1 MKQPDCC
8 TTGTGNTAAARD
20 VETIEIAR
28 AKSNCGLCEDYA
40 VRQQAKAVAVA
51 CCEGA
56 CLRGEIARRVANQL
70 CYTLAP
76 EQSVRICLGGAFTK
90 DTGQRNLVRQA
101 PRVLVLEGCPVNCA
115 SRMLNGVLPGLQSE
129 VIGVDRLCDFDKR
142 LFGMD
147 EMASAEIDELAQG
160 VAEQLAARL

>member
-1 MKQPDCC
+1 MIFPKCC
-8 TTGTGNTAAARD
+8 GSEKDVAPSRD
-20 VETIEIAR
+20 VETIQIER

-40 VRQQAKAVAVA
+40 ARQQDKAVAIA

-76 EQSVRICLGGAFTK
+76 EQTVRICLGGAFTK
-90 DTGQRNLVRQA
+90 NTGQRNLVRQA

-115 SRMLNGVLPGLQSE
+115 SRMLNGVIPGLQSE

-147 EMASAEIDELAQG
+147 EMASAEIDALAQG

>member
-20 VETIEIAR
+20 VETIEIER
-28 AKSNCGLCEDYA
+28 AKGSCGLCEDYA
-40 VRQQAKAVAVA
+40 VRQQSKPVAVV

-76 EQSVRICLGGAFTK
+76 EQTVRICLGGAFTK

-147 EMASAEIDELAQG
+147 EMASAEIDGLAQG
-160 VAEQLAARL
+160 VARQLAARL